1 MSLLLRFPP
10 YCLIYPSRYKAGA
23 RELTPA
29 EAAVL
34 NDSLEL
40 RVKLIAQGIWRSA
53 CGPGPLPTTIDIAA
67 ADAAITARIRGYSFS
82 PAMAAK
88 AEREASEL
96 ATYNGELDAV
106 KRDPAWEEQPFGLQ
120 RAEAVRRIGLA
131 RAISRASVEALD
143 E

>member
-10 YCLIYPSRYKAGA
+10 YCLIYPSRYKPGT
-23 RELTPA
+23 RDLTPA

-53 CGPGPLPTTIDIAA
+53 CGESPTTADIAA
-67 ADAAITARIRGYSFS
+67 ADTAITARIRGYVFS
-82 PAMAAK
+82 PAMVAK

-96 ATYNGELDAV
+96 AIYDGELDAV
-106 KRDPAWEEQPFGLQ
+106 KRDPVWEAQPFGLQ